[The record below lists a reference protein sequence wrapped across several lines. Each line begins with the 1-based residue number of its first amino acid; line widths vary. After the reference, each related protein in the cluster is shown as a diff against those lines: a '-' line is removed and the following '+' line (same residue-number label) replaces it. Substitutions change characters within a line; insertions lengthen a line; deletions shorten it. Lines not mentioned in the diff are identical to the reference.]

1 MIKKIHFAL
10 ATISMKNHG
19 TEISVVTAHMLDIRD
34 TFPNNLTIG
43 IVINKITKTIHLL
56 SKGDAYKIYRGQEF

>member
-1 MIKKIHFAL
+1 
-10 ATISMKNHG
+10 MKNHG

-34 TFPNNLTIG
+34 TFPNNLTVG